1 MSTIIKSLCIALCAM
16 SCSLMAHGRTITD
29 VLELNNGSIL
39 EGYISLESNTQG
51 ITFTSFKA
59 TIILPEKL
67 IKDEWPIELPFKSLE
82 EEWKNWAE
90 QNDPEAKNKET
101 FVLNNLDLRQIIE
114 KQDTLFS
121 QVRDL
126 YRVKIIERGTNY
138 LIVDL
143 KEKNYRFAW
152 KDIKTL
158 KKADVDPSIVN
169 GTTVSVKLDG
179 SNRIIKGT
187 LIEQVPG
194 QSLKIMAEDG
204 VKESLKQEKVKSVLV
219 VKKNPE
225 QSILQ
230 QSQLEETIV
239 TKSGEEYRGV
249 IVQRTYENE
258 GKGFIAVMTKDSD
271 IPVVVSRSDL
281 KEIRR
286 IENLDYKPVK
296 EMNIDLESM
305 LVNGVDSLK
314 TISVENIYWMY
325 YITEDSLDF
334 QKLPVLKDVQNDLVI
349 QAAESVDDLS
359 DWRLVKVEKSERPD
373 KSMLK
378 SFNSVFKNNATNQPN
393 INDKNWLIMSD
404 AVDGVYTPIV
414 KKDTLAKV
422 QTASFGVVG
431 KGLYMIYQKNKSKA
445 VLIEIDE

>member
-1 MSTIIKSLCIALCAM
+1 MNTIIKSFCVALCAM
-16 SCSLMAHGRTITD
+16 SFSLMAHGRTITD
-29 VLELNNGSIL
+29 VLELNNGTII

-67 IKDEWPIELPFKSLE
+67 VKDERMIELPFKSLD

-90 QNDPEAKNKET
+90 QNDPEAKNKEN
-101 FVLNNLDLRQIIE
+101 FVLNNLDLRQIVEI
-114 KQDTLFS
+114 QDTLLS

-126 YRVKIIERGTNY
+126 YRVKVIERGTNY

-143 KEKNYRFAW
+143 KEKNYHFAW
-152 KDIKTL
+152 KDIKSL
-158 KKADVDPSIVN
+158 KKADTDPSIVN
-169 GTTVSVKLDG
+169 GTSVSIKLDG
-179 SNRIIKGT
+179 SNRIITGS
-187 LIEQVPG
+187 LIEQIPG
-194 QSLKIMAEDG
+194 ESLKIMAEDG
-204 VKESLKQEKVKSVLV
+204 VKESLKQEKVKSVSV

-230 QSQLEETIV
+230 QSQLEETVV

-286 IENLDYKPVK
+286 TENLEYKPVK
-296 EMNIDLESM
+296 EMNIGLESM

-334 QKLPVLKDVQNDLVI
+334 QKLPVLEDEQNDLVI
-349 QAAESVDDLS
+349 QAAESVDFS

-373 KSMLK
+373 NKTLK
-378 SFNSVFKNNATNQPN
+378 SFNSVFKNNKDSQPTIEN
-393 INDKNWLIMSD
+393 KNWLIMSD

-414 KKDTLAKV
+414 KKDTLTKV

-431 KGLYMIYQKNKSKA
+431 KGLYMIYQKNKSKV